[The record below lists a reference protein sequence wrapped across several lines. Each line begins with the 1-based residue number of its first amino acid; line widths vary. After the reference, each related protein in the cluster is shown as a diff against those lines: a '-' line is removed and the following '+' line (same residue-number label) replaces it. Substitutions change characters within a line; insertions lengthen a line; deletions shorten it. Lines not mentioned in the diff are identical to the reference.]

1 MKLLLVDD
9 EAIIRKAFSR
19 MITKEYPDLE
29 VVLAEHGLEALEMV
43 ASHRPDMMILDLGMM
58 HMGGFEVLQQLALRN
73 QSIPTLVMSAYDMD
87 DVMALMVDVSQQP
100 DIAFIKKP
108 AEKEVFM
115 SSLARLIER
124 VKHKA

>member
-19 MITKEYPDLE
+19 MISKEYPALE

-43 ASHRPDMMILDLGMM
+43 ATHHPDMMILDLGMM
-58 HMGGFEVLQQLALRN
+58 HMGGFEVLQQLAKRN

-87 DVMALMVDVSQQP
+87 DVMDLMVDASQQP

-108 AEKEVFM
+108 VEREVFM
-115 SSLARLIER
+115 TALARLIER
-124 VKHKA
+124 VKQKD